1 MWLSNNEEIY
11 LLIKEKKE
19 KENYCIKTMWKKW
32 LIIKRNK
39 KVKINIMTISLV
51 SIYIKISIKS

>member
-32 LIIKRNK
+32 LIIKT
-39 KVKINIMTISLV
+39 KIAVTTILF
-51 SIYIKISIKS
+51 ITKIIDEEV